1 MRRGALVAVFAA
13 AVAALAGC
21 GSGGGA
27 RLTSAEFKTK
37 TDAICA
43 AYTKR
48 AAREIVSSNVD
59 PSSPSASPLEV
70 AQFSR
75 MVGQVAR
82 LFGEQL
88 DDLRA
93 VRPPAEEA
101 RRYSEILRLYGQV
114 ESALVRASRAARHG
128 DRRGLADLGKELDTI
143 GRQVDA
149 LGFKCD

>member
-1 MRRGALVAVFAA
+1 VFAA

-27 RLTSAEFKTK
+27 RLTSAEFRAR

-59 PSSPSASPLEV
+59 PSSPSTSSFEV

-75 MVGQVAR
+75 MIGQVAR

-114 ESALVRASRAARHG
+114 ESALVRASRSARRG
-128 DRRGLADLGKELDTI
+128 DRRGLADLGKELDTV